1 MTSIYRVYF
10 TPYNLTKADA
20 DPINSFAVTATS
32 KSWFSSAGISTARG
46 APQIPSTTVM
56 RLQDVIYADLLKK
69 ARELRFLENSLNRAY
84 GRNRAG
90 LIDAIKFGRPEHNKI
105 GLTFNGRTY
114 KRIYTEY
121 LTLMDAVALTA
132 SILRSWSKSTLR

>member
-1 MTSIYRVYF
+1 MSSIYRVYF

-46 APQIPSTTVM
+46 APQIPSGTVT
-56 RLQDVIYADLLKK
+56 RLQNVIYADLMQK

-90 LIDAIKFGRPEHNKI
+90 LIDAIKSGKPEHNKI

-114 KRIYTEY
+114 KRLYTEY
-121 LTLMDAVALTA
+121 LTLMEAVSFT
-132 SILRSWSKSTLR
+132 SGILRSYSRVLLR